1 MTAALATLGLEI
13 SRFTLAKIIPT
24 TAVRDHVLAIHAMIN
39 GTTTVL
45 IMKEMHTMML
55 FQFVRAALIIVSSHA
70 KEGAVDLVDRM
81 TVALIEA
88 IAAEDIAD
96 LVAVTDPDLT
106 VLVIGRNRKSSL

>member
-24 TAVRDHVLAIHAMIN
+24 TAVQDHVLAIHAMIN

-55 FQFVRAALIIVSSHA
+55 FLFVRAVLIIVSSRA
-70 KEGAVDLVDRM
+70 IDLVDRM
-81 TVALIEA
+81 TVALIQA